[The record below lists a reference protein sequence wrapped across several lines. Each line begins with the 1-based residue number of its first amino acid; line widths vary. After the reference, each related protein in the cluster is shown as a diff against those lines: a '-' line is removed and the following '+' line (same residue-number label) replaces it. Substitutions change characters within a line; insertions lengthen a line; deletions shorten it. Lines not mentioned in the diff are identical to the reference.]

1 MAHREELVNVYRVVV
16 WKETHGRPSGR
27 WKTVLKLILR
37 NIISSYVFW
46 IHVAQDRVK

>member
-1 MAHREELVNVYRVVV
+1 VARKEVAVNVYRVLV

-27 WKTVLKLILR
+27 WETVLKLILR
-37 NIISSYVFW
+37 NIIFSYVFW